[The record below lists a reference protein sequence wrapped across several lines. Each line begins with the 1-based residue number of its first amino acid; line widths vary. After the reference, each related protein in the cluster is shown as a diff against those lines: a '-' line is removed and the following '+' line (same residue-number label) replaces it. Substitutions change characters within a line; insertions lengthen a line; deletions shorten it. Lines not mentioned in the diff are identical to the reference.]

1 MSLDDIESG
10 KFNIDYPNERIDV
23 PIEFSITEDKMKE
36 FFLSPQK
43 FNAIL
48 DELKKIVSDSGL
60 SISPSPTQEQRDE
73 FTELL
78 EDCSSSE
85 KELIKSYIKFVSNV
99 AAGTNNTVAELDD
112 GYVYTWSRNT
122 EWQLGKFDGTSS
134 TYDVSTPAYTG
145 ERAEDLIEF
154 FDAEGNKIN
163 YLTTIE
169 TGATLSLIHI

>member
-1 MSLDDIESG
+1 
-10 KFNIDYPNERIDV
+10 
-23 PIEFSITEDKMKE
+23 MKKVICTVGVINGQRQ
-36 FFLSPQK
+36 LGINNSSNQKLPQK
-43 FNAIL
+43 VLKGQTNN
-48 DELKKIVSDSGL
+48 DE
-60 SISPSPTQEQRDE
+60 
-73 FTELL
+73 
-78 EDCSSSE
+78 
-85 KELIKSYIKFVSNV
+85 SYIKFVSNV

-169 TGATLSLIHI
+169 TGATIEIDSYKHHHMYGFNLEKMMIHMNRLTEHLHIIQTMKMLQLL